1 MRTTLHETLGVLA
14 ALPGVRAALAATESD
29 GVPVASVAAV
39 DVDADALAAFA
50 TALFQRTRL
59 ANVSAGYGATRHLVL
74 DAERGRLF
82 VATDGD
88 LAMIL
93 LAEPE
98 AAAGLL
104 RVALQ
109 RALKEVA

>member
-1 MRTTLHETLGVLA
+1 MRTTLHETLGGLA

-59 ANVSAGYGATRHLVL
+59 ANIAAGYGATRHLVL
-74 DAERGRLF
+74 DAEGGRLF
-82 VATDGD
+82 VAIDGD

>member
-1 MRTTLHETLGVLA
+1 MKTTLQDTLGGLA
-14 ALPGVRAALAATESD
+14 ALPGVRAALAATERD
-29 GVPVASVAAV
+29 GLPVASVAAI

-50 TALFQRTRL
+50 TALFQRTRM
-59 ANVSAGYGATRHLVL
+59 ANVSAGYGNTRHLVL

-82 VATDGD
+82 VAFEGD
-88 LAMIL
+88 LAIVL
-93 LAEPE
+93 LAEPD

-109 RALKEVA
+109 RALKAVA